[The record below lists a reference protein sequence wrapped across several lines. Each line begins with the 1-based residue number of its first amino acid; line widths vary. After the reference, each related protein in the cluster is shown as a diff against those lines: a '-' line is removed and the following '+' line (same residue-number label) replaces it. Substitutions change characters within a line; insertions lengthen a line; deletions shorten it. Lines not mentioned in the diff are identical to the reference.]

1 MKIGI
6 IGYGKVGQATHKLF
20 PDAEIYDKNIPGYRQ
35 PLDASIDIA
44 FLAVPTPWNGEQLD
58 CSAVDDAIGEVGCR
72 FIVLR
77 SATYPGFADEMT
89 SKYGVSIVVQPE
101 HMGET
106 PNHPMS
112 QFSDRQFIILGGAPE
127 DRRKV
132 IDCYATAYNSNIN
145 IRQMSAKE
153 AEFVK
158 LSENRAIFWKV
169 MQCQELY
176 DACEAAGIDYY
187 NVREAVYGDDP
198 RLDLWFSFVYPGN
211 RGANS
216 KCIPKDVYAWNHFC
230 ESNGLDA
237 FATKQLLKYNQTL
250 VSNQDEY

>member
-6 IGYGKVGQATHKLF
+6 IGYGQVGQATHELF
-20 PDAEIYDKNIPGYRQ
+20 PDAQIYDKFIPEFQ
-35 PLDASIDIA
+35 KPLNAAIDIA
-44 FLAVPTPWNGEQLD
+44 FLAVPTPWNGNELD
-58 CSAVDDAIGEVGCR
+58 CSAVEDAISEVTCD
-72 FIVLR
+72 FFVIR
-77 SATYPGFADEMT
+77 SATYPGFADEM
-89 SKYGVSIVVQPE
+89 SRKYSIKIVVQPE

-112 QFSDRQFIILGGAPE
+112 VFSDRQFMILGGEPK

-132 IDCYATAYNSNIN
+132 IECYSSVYNSNIT

-187 NVREAVYGDDP
+187 SVREAVYGDDP
-198 RLDLWFSFVYPGN
+198 RLDLWFSFVYPDN

-237 FATKQLLKYNQTL
+237 FATKQLLEYNQTL
-250 VSNQDEY
+250 VSNKDEY

>member
-6 IGYGKVGQATHKLF
+6 IGYGWVGKATHKLF
-20 PDAEIYDKNIPGYRQ
+20 PDAVIYDKNIPQYCE
-35 PLDASIDIA
+35 PLDSSVDIA
-44 FLAVPTPWNGEQLD
+44 FLAVPTPWNGTELD
-58 CSAVDDAIGEVGCR
+58 CTAVEEAISQVNCQ

-77 SATYPGFADEMT
+77 SATYPGFADKMAT
-89 SKYGVSIVVQPE
+89 KYGIKVVVQPE
-101 HMGET
+101 YLGES
-106 PNHPMS
+106 PSHPMLNMGTRE
-112 QFSDRQFIILGGAPE
+112 FMILGGAPD

-132 IDCYATAYNSNIN
+132 IDCYATVYNSNIT

-176 DACEAAGIDYY
+176 DACEAAGFDYY
-187 NVREAVYGDDP
+187 TVREAVYGDDP
-198 RLDLWFSFVYPGN
+198 RMSLWFSFVYPDK
-211 RGANS
+211 RGADS

-230 ESNGLDA
+230 ESIGLDA

-250 VSNQDEY
+250 VSNST

>member
-1 MKIGI
+1 
-6 IGYGKVGQATHKLF
+6 
-20 PDAEIYDKNIPGYRQ
+20 
-35 PLDASIDIA
+35 LDNSVDIA
-44 FLAVPTPWNGEQLD
+44 FLAVPTPWNGKQLD
-58 CSAVDDAIGEVGCR
+58 CSAVEEAISEVSCQ

-77 SATYPGFADEMT
+77 SATYPGFADEMAA
-89 SKYGVSIVVQPE
+89 KHDIKVVVQPE
-101 HMGET
+101 YLGES
-106 PNHPMS
+106 PSHPMLNMVTRE
-112 QFSDRQFIILGGAPE
+112 FMILGGHPE

-132 IDCYATAYNSNIN
+132 IDCYATVYNSNIT

-176 DACEAAGIDYY
+176 DACEAAGLDYY
-187 NVREAVYGDDP
+187 TVREAVYGDDP
-198 RLDLWFSFVYPGN
+198 RMSLWFSFVYPDK
-211 RGANS
+211 RGADS

-230 ESNGLDA
+230 ESIGLDT

-250 VSNQDEY
+250 VSNST